1 MSFCFLESEVT
12 TVVRKVFE
20 RAGYEIKV
28 PVKTVP
34 YNSEQVKEV
43 DKEQEEEEEEESLLD
58 EIMRSL
64 PASSDDNGSTEALIA
79 PATST
84 TQRTNF

>member
-43 DKEQEEEEEEESLLD
+43 DKEEEEEEESLLD

>member
-28 PVKTVP
+28 PVKPGP

-43 DKEQEEEEEEESLLD
+43 DKEEEEEEESLLD

-64 PASSDDNGSTEALIA
+64 PVASDDNGSTEAIIA